1 MQELRPPGGY
11 RTARIL
17 AGVGAFAVL
26 VACGSA
32 PATPAPSSG
41 STESA
46 GTVTATAGPASATA
60 SASAGSGA
68 ATTLT
73 GTLQAGVESGCI
85 VLVDDQGAVLA
96 NLIGLDAA
104 SAPVGSA
111 VQVKGRF
118 SPDLMTTCQQGEPFT
133 VASVEVG

>member
-1 MQELRPPGGY
+1 MQGLARPDKY

-17 AGVGAFAVL
+17 AGVGAVAVL
-26 VACGSA
+26 AACGST
-32 PATPAPSSG
+32 PSTPAPSSSG
-41 STESA
+41 VTQSA
-46 GTVTATAGPASATA
+46 ATTAGSPSGAASTT
-60 SASAGSGA
+60 ASAGSGA
-68 ATTLT
+68 ATTLS

-85 VLVDDQGAVLA
+85 VLLDDTGAVLA

-104 SAPVGSA
+104 SAPVGST
-111 VQVKGRF
+111 VEVKGRF

>member
-1 MQELRPPGGY
+1 MQRLRPPGGG

-26 VACGSA
+26 TACGSA
-32 PATPAPSSG
+32 PATPAPSSSG
-41 STESA
+41 VTESPD
-46 GTVTATAGPASATA
+46 TT
-60 SASAGSGA
+60 ASAGSGA
-68 ATTLT
+68 ATTLS
-73 GTLQAGVESGCI
+73 GTMQAGVESGCI
-85 VLVDDQGAVLA
+85 VLVDDTGAVLA

-104 SAPVGSA
+104 SAPIGST
-111 VQVKGRF
+111 VEVKGRF